1 MNFCGFYFISLLL
14 IYSGEGKESTTSIDS
29 NHNHHEADHDHDHA
43 HNKQHDKDDKDK
55 NHMHV
60 HQDLEEDVNHYEKG
74 KRLPDTVLTPV
85 YKYQTWLAASGS
97 IFIISLCGIFGVLV
111 IPIMQ
116 RLFYQHLIQ
125 FLISLAVGTLAGD
138 ALLHLLPHAFLA
150 LLASGNDRKYLLL
163 SSVCFYKVSPVITAM
178 TITSMNKVSG

>member
-1 MNFCGFYFISLLL
+1 MILSGFCFISMIL
-14 IYSGEGKESTTSIDS
+14 IVSGEESPNSIE
-29 NHNHHEADHDHDHA
+29 HNHKHHEVDHDHVH
-43 HNKQHDKDDKDK
+43 HEHDDKDN
-55 NHMHV
+55 NHLHE
-60 HQDLEEDVNHYEKG
+60 HEDLEEDHVDPRDNG
-74 KRLPDTVLTPV
+74 RRLPDTVLSPAQ
-85 YKYQTWLAASGS
+85 KYQTWLAASGS
-97 IFIISLCGIFGVLV
+97 IFLISLCGIFGVLV

-150 LLASGNDRKYLLL
+150 LLNSGNNRRELLM
-163 SSVCFYKVSPVITAM
+163 SSVYFYQDSLVITAM